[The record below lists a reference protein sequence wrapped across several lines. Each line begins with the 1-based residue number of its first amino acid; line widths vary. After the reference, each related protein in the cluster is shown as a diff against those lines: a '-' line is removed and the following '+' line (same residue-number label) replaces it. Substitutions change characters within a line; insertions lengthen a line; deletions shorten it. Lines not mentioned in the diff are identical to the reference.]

1 MSEFFNYLFMYSK
14 MELESGHFLLL
25 QINMMAF
32 KMRSSNVSVVITD
45 FIESVQVLID
55 SKLAII

>member
-1 MSEFFNYLFMYSK
+1 MYSK

-25 QINMMAF
+25 QINMMTF

-55 SKLAII
+55 SKLAIILKSFH